1 MKRNNALA
9 YLRQLC
15 CSGLSKEIVIP
26 EFLSAVQT
34 LLPSENNTFTGV
46 DEKLKPVYQITEFG
60 IVDLDGRVPD
70 IKADFFSSESN
81 RRTSDWFIQRPKS
94 DQDSV
99 GDQLFHSYDL
109 CNLVLRNDQQHHCLY
124 APILKE
130 YTLVGILNLYRPRQ
144 QKSFDNQEQALFS
157 RVLPY
162 VAQALKAIDQQD
174 IRYCQNGSSGMMILD
189 TQGKILF
196 LSDEAKLLLALAC
209 HPILSLDASVFEV
222 DLMAKLVQLCRNLEA
237 NFRGQRVTPPSW
249 CHNGPNGRFLFN
261 AYCLKGENHKS
272 GDLIGITIEHQ
283 EPLMLKIL
291 RAMRNLPLSPTQKEV
306 AMLITQGIS
315 SEKIGERLHI
325 KPSTVKDHIGKI
337 FTKLDIHH
345 REELL
350 PKLQTLSSSKNYSK
364 ERLAKQAD

>member
-26 EFLSAVQT
+26 EFLYAVQT
-34 LLPSENNTFTGV
+34 LLPSQNNTFTGV
-46 DEKLKPVYQITEFG
+46 DEQFNPVYQISEFG
-60 IVDLDGRVPD
+60 IVDLVENVPVS
-70 IKADFFSSESN
+70 KADFVLPESKS
-81 RRTSDWFIQRPKS
+81 RTSEWFIQRPIS
-94 DQDSV
+94 DQNTES
-99 GDQLFHSYDL
+99 DQLFHSYDL
-109 CNLVLRNDQQHHCLY
+109 CNLVMRNNDHHCLY
-124 APILKE
+124 APVLKE
-130 YTLVGILNLYRPRQ
+130 YKLVGILNLCRPRQ

-162 VAQALKAIDQQD
+162 VAQALKATGQQD

-209 HPILSLDASVFEV
+209 HSILSVDASVFEV
-222 DLMAKLVQLCRNLEA
+222 DMTAKLVQLCRNLEA
-237 NFRGQRVTPPSW
+237 DFRGKRVTPPSW

-261 AYCLKGENHKS
+261 TYWLKGENHKS
-272 GDLIGITIEHQ
+272 GNLVGITIEHQ

-306 AMLITQGIS
+306 AMLITQGVS
-315 SEKIGERLHI
+315 SEKIGEHLHI

-350 PKLQTLSSSKNYSK
+350 PKLQALYSSMNYAK
-364 ERLAKQAD
+364 ERLSKGAD